1 MASSGIKDKISST
14 KIRLRDGFKIE
25 GNLVL
30 TATQIELMSAFINRT
45 RWKSTGHEMIDEM
58 EIPENILLVDSVNY
72 LDSTAQG
79 NVVIAS
85 SHGGTYAAY
94 KAAASGARAV
104 ILNDAG
110 IGRQDAGIAC
120 LDYCER
126 ISMGAAVV
134 SHTSARIGEATDMLR
149 RGIISH
155 ANRLAKSVSC
165 TPGTT
170 CARAAICLKGTPLPI
185 GTPPAYEETRFLISE
200 GPPRII
206 CIDSASL
213 VKTEDVGQIVITGSH
228 GGLIGGHREKA
239 FNVRALVAVFN
250 DAGVGI
256 DQAGIGRLDPLN
268 ERGIATVTVAHTS
281 ACIGDSRST
290 YFEGV
295 ISHANKL
302 AIKFGA
308 YPGVKVRDFV
318 KMVC

>member
-1 MASSGIKDKISST
+1 
-14 KIRLRDGFKIE
+14 
-25 GNLVL
+25 
-30 TATQIELMSAFINRT
+30 
-45 RWKSTGHEMIDEM
+45 MIDEM
-58 EIPENILLVDSVNY
+58 EIPEDILLVDSVNY
-72 LDSTAQG
+72 LDSAAQR

-110 IGRQDAGIAC
+110 IGCQNAGIAC

-126 ISMGAAVV
+126 IGMAAAVV
-134 SHTSARIGEATDMLR
+134 SNTSARIGEATDMLR
-149 RGIISH
+149 RGIISG
-155 ANRLAKSVSC
+155 ANRFAKSVGC

-170 CARAAICLKGTPLPI
+170 CVHAAIYLKKAPLRS
-185 GTPPAYEETRFLISE
+185 GKPPAYEETRFLISE
-200 GPPRII
+200 GPPRVV

-239 FNVRALVAVFN
+239 FNVRALAVVFN

-268 ERGIATVTVAHTS
+268 ERGVAAVTVAHTS
-281 ACIGDSRST
+281 ARIGDSRST
-290 YFEGV
+290 YYDGI
-295 ISHANKL
+295 ISHANQL
-302 AIKFGA
+302 AIKFGEFL
-308 YPGVKVRDFV
+308 GVKARDFV
-318 KMVC
+318 ERVCQSATS

>member
-1 MASSGIKDKISST
+1 
-14 KIRLRDGFKIE
+14 
-25 GNLVL
+25 
-30 TATQIELMSAFINRT
+30 
-45 RWKSTGHEMIDEM
+45 MIDKM
-58 EIPENILLVDSVNY
+58 EIPEGILLVDSVNY
-72 LDSTAQG
+72 LDSAAQG

-110 IGRQDAGIAC
+110 IGRQDAGIGC

-126 ISMGAAVV
+126 IGMAAAVV
-134 SHTSARIGEATDMLR
+134 SHASARIGEATDMLR
-149 RGIISH
+149 RGIISR
-155 ANRLAKSVSC
+155 ANRLAKSVNC

-170 CARAAICLKGTPLPI
+170 CAKAAIDLKTAPLPI

-200 GPPRII
+200 GPPRIV

-228 GGLIGGHREKA
+228 GGLIGGRREKA
-239 FNVRALVAVFN
+239 FNVQALVAVFN

-256 DQAGIGRLDPLN
+256 DQAGIGRLGPLN
-268 ERGIATVTVAHTS
+268 ERGIAALTVAHTS
-281 ACIGDSRST
+281 ARIGDSRST
-290 YFEGV
+290 YYEGV
-295 ISHANKL
+295 ISHANPL

-308 YPGVKVRDFV
+308 SRGVTVRDFV
-318 KMVC
+318 ERMCRSARS

>member
-1 MASSGIKDKISST
+1 MKRRGP
-14 KIRLRDGFKIE
+14 
-25 GNLVL
+25 
-30 TATQIELMSAFINRT
+30 
-45 RWKSTGHEMIDEM
+45 EMLDEM
-58 EIPENILLVDSVNY
+58 EISEGILLVDSVNY
-72 LDSTAQG
+72 LDSAAQG

-94 KAAASGARAV
+94 KAAVSGARAV

-110 IGRQDAGIAC
+110 VGREDAGIAC

-126 ISMGAAVV
+126 IGMAAAVV
-134 SHTSARIGEATDMLR
+134 SHTSARIGEVADMLR

-155 ANRLAKSVSC
+155 ANRIAKTVNC
-165 TPGTT
+165 TPGTA
-170 CARAAICLKGTPLPI
+170 CAHAAVCLKRAPLPI

-200 GPPRII
+200 GPPRIV

-228 GGLIGGHREKA
+228 GGLIGGRREKA
-239 FNVRALVAVFN
+239 FNVQALVAVFN

-268 ERGIATVTVAHTS
+268 ERGIAAVTVAHTS
-281 ACIGDSRST
+281 ARIGDSRST
-290 YFEGV
+290 YYEGV
-295 ISHANKL
+295 ISHANQL

-308 YPGVKVRDFV
+308 SRGVTVRDFV
-318 KMVC
+318 ERVCRSVAS

>member
-1 MASSGIKDKISST
+1 MLDK
-14 KIRLRDGFKIE
+14 
-25 GNLVL
+25 
-30 TATQIELMSAFINRT
+30 
-45 RWKSTGHEMIDEM
+45 M
-58 EIPENILLVDSVNY
+58 EIPQGILLVDSVNY
-72 LDSTAQG
+72 LDSAAQRS
-79 NVVIAS
+79 VVIAS

-110 IGRQDAGIAC
+110 VGLQDAGIAC

-126 ISMGAAVV
+126 ISMAAAVV

-149 RGIISH
+149 RGIISR
-155 ANRLAKSVSC
+155 ANRLAKSVNC

-170 CARAAICLKGTPLPI
+170 CAQAAICLKKAPLPI

-200 GPPRII
+200 GHPRIV

-213 VKTEDVGQIVITGSH
+213 VKSEDVGQIVITGSH
-228 GGLIGGHREKA
+228 GGLIGGRPEKA
-239 FNVRALVAVFN
+239 FNVQALVAVFN

-268 ERGIATVTVAHTS
+268 ERGIAALTVAHTS
-281 ACIGDSRST
+281 ARIGDSRST
-290 YFEGV
+290 YYEGV
-295 ISHANKL
+295 ISHANQL

-308 YPGVKVRDFV
+308 SRGVTVRGFV
-318 KMVC
+318 ERVCRSATS

>member
-1 MASSGIKDKISST
+1 
-14 KIRLRDGFKIE
+14 
-25 GNLVL
+25 
-30 TATQIELMSAFINRT
+30 
-45 RWKSTGHEMIDEM
+45 MIDKM
-58 EIPENILLVDSVNY
+58 EIPEGILLMDSVNY
-72 LDSTAQG
+72 LDSAAQG

-110 IGRQDAGIAC
+110 IGRQDAGIGC

-126 ISMGAAVV
+126 IGMAAAVV

-155 ANRLAKSVSC
+155 ANRIAKAANC
-165 TPGTT
+165 TPGTA
-170 CARAAICLKGTPLPI
+170 CAHAAVCLKGAPLPI

-200 GPPRII
+200 GCPRVV

-228 GGLIGGHREKA
+228 GGLIGGRREKA
-239 FNVRALVAVFN
+239 FNVQALVAIFN

-256 DQAGIGRLDPLN
+256 DQAGIGRLDPLD
-268 ERGIATVTVAHTS
+268 ERDIAAATVANTS
-281 ACIGDSRST
+281 ARIGDSRST
-290 YFEGV
+290 YYEGV
-295 ISHANKL
+295 ISHANHH
-302 AIKFGA
+302 AIMLGA
-308 YPGVKVRDFV
+308 SRGVTVRDFV
-318 KMVC
+318 EQVCRRLTS